1 MVRLLCFVVTLS
13 LAWSPDWAAIGSTA
27 TAQQDTAGDTQR
39 ARSLFERGLALAE
52 SQRWA
57 EALSAFRR
65 SAELVP
71 RASTSFNIA
80 NALYRLDRPAD
91 ALLELDR
98 HSAMPEVQGDYA
110 ALRREDALR
119 DLVENAVAEVR
130 LAITPSAAKVFVD
143 GRLSKATG
151 FERLLY
157 LNPGMHSMRITHDGY
172 VSALREL
179 QVERGGRGALTIALR
194 PHTPPASASL
204 ALIPPTSIPPTP
216 SAPEAATDDR
226 KPFVKRPG
234 FWVMIGAIAVV
245 GIGAGVAVALT
256 RKDDAPQ
263 CGTTGNCATT
273 QGLTVT
279 SF

>member
-1 MVRLLCFVVTLS
+1 MVRLLYFLVTLS
-13 LAWSPDWAAIGSTA
+13 LAWSPDWAAVGSTA

-39 ARSLFERGLALAE
+39 ARSLFEEGLALAE

-91 ALLELDR
+91 ALVELDR
-98 HSAMPEVQGDYA
+98 HGAMPEVQRDYA
-110 ALRREDALR
+110 ALRREAALR
-119 DLVENAVAEVR
+119 ELVKTAVAEVR
-130 LAITPSAAKVFVD
+130 LAITPSAAEAFVD

-151 FERLLY
+151 FERLLH
-157 LNPGMHSMRITHDGY
+157 LNPGTHSIRITHDGY
-172 VSALREL
+172 VATLREL
-179 QVERGGRGALTIALR
+179 HVERGSRGALTIALR
-194 PHTPPASASL
+194 PHTPPSSGSL
-204 ALIPPTSIPPTP
+204 AIIPPTS